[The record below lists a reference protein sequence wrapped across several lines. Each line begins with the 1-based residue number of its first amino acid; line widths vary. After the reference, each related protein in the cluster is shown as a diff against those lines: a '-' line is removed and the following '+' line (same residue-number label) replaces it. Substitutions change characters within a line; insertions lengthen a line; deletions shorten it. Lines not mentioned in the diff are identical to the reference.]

1 MTLAS
6 EIRQVIVNSIEKLPN
21 VSSDQIHTFG
31 IKANDWTDD
40 KPVFLITEISNNES
54 GYGDNE
60 ATYLQQQAQVQIYY
74 SKDYVGDMDDLEN
87 QLKQVMRSDRYYCF
101 SDNGHILT
109 PDDGQLMATLKFNHK
124 K

>member
-31 IKANDWTDD
+31 IKANDWADD
-40 KPVFLITEISNNES
+40 KPVFLITEISNNGS

-74 SKDYVGDMDDLEN
+74 PKDYVGDMDDLEN
-87 QLKQVMRSDRYYCF
+87 QLKQVMRLARYYCF